1 VSERTR
7 AWKISAASV
16 LGGGVLRLLAMTWRV
31 RLVNGE
37 VLETLRAARA
47 PFIFALW
54 HGQLLPLIWQQRGQ
68 GVAVLISEHGDGEI
82 IARVAE
88 GLGLR
93 TVRGSTTRGGGRALI
108 RLIGELRD
116 GHEIAVTPDG
126 PRGPARQFAPGALV
140 AAHRAAAPSVPIAAG
155 ARRYWQLKSWDGFI
169 IPKPF
174 TRVTVAVGD
183 PVRVE
188 AAAVG
193 DAAADA
199 PRLEAILNALSATA
213 AD

>member
-1 VSERTR
+1 MSERTR
-7 AWKISAASV
+7 AWRTTAIVV
-16 LGGGVLRLLAMTWRV
+16 LGGGLLRLLATTWRV

-37 VLETLRAARA
+37 VLESLRARRA

-54 HGQLLPLIWQQRGQ
+54 HGQLLPLLWQQRGQ

-108 RLIGELRD
+108 RLIGELRG
-116 GHEIAVTPDG
+116 GHEIAITPDG
-126 PRGPARQFAPGALV
+126 PRGPARRFAAGALV
-140 AAHRAAAPSVPIAAG
+140 AAHRSEAPIVPIAAG
-155 ARRYWQLKSWDGFI
+155 ARRYWRLKSWDGFI

-174 TRVTVAVGD
+174 TRVTVAVGE
-183 PVRVE
+183 PVHVD
-188 AAAVG
+188 AAAVA
-193 DAAADA
+193 DAASEA
-199 PRLEAILNALSATA
+199 PRFELILDALSATA
-213 AD
+213 EA